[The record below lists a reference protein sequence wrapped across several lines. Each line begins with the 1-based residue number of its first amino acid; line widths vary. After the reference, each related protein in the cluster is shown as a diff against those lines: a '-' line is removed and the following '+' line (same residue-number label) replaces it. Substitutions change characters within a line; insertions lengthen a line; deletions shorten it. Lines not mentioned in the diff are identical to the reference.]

1 MTAFSG
7 VRSSWDMLARN
18 SDLCRLATS
27 SSADLVSSSRKSR
40 ALTIATDDWSAN
52 VSSSSTTSSANVP
65 TDRRRMTRTPTI
77 TEPRSIGMAS
87 TDRQPSSRR
96 HRQVAVH
103 RGLLEV
109 LDLEGATL
117 GRRPADEGVVP
128 PDDGGAQPLDQLR
141 AAPVGGPDD
150 EGVALARRTP

>member
-65 TDRRRMTRTPTI
+65 TERRRMTRTPTI
-77 TEPRSIGMAS
+77 TEPRSIGTAS
-87 TDRQPSSRR
+87 TERQPSSRR
-96 HRQVAVH
+96 TARWLSIVACV
-103 RGLLEV
+103 EV
-109 LDLEGATL
+109 VDLEGTAL
-117 GRRPADEGVVP
+117 RRRPSDEGVVTV
-128 PDDGGAQPLDQLR
+128 DHGGPQPLD
-141 AAPVGGPDD
+141 AAPGCS
-150 EGVALARRTP
+150 RTRSGR